1 MWRISLLIILNL
13 FLQIGNTFSQKTNP
27 PGTTLLRDNL
37 YIDLAPMAN
46 IHYRE
51 YEYFMSNFINYNLDS
66 FQKLVASLPMS
77 GVAFKEFLTQLR
89 FEPNRD
95 SATLKINRDATFS
108 WSKPE
113 NFEIYLSHPA
123 YNFYPVVNITYEM
136 AKGFCEWRTAAVQLN
151 YASATSEKER
161 EKHFRKIKYR
171 LLTREEWEFAKQK
184 FTQTKRL
191 YQSQQPS
198 PPFKKRFTITNLA
211 ELVNSDGMLVNSV
224 SEVRP
229 NIDMITFRCIC
240 EVED

>member
-1 MWRISLLIILNL
+1 MDCCFRFWWRSSPPNNKQNPVGEILIPWFGITQQRRICHYSHNVYIWLERRVFSQTPVGWYFFATYNSSFTMWRISLFIILNL

-95 SATLKINRDATFS
+95 SANLKINRDATFS
-108 WSKPE
+108 WDRKS
-113 NFEIYLSHPA
+113 
-123 YNFYPVVNITYEM
+123 VV
-136 AKGFCEWRTAAVQLN
+136 
-151 YASATSEKER
+151 
-161 EKHFRKIKYR
+161 
-171 LLTREEWEFAKQK
+171 
-184 FTQTKRL
+184 
-191 YQSQQPS
+191 
-198 PPFKKRFTITNLA
+198 
-211 ELVNSDGMLVNSV
+211 
-224 SEVRP
+224 
-229 NIDMITFRCIC
+229 
-240 EVED
+240 